1 MKWSEILPQDALNLS
16 VQLENYALEE
26 RSRGKV
32 LFPEQDKI
40 FRALNLTRP
49 EDVKVCIVGQDPYH
63 TPGAAN
69 GLAFSISDGSPI
81 QPSLRNIFSEL
92 NSDLGLP
99 IPQSGDLTPWAER
112 GVLLI
117 NASLTVYEHQANN
130 WGWNKFTTAILKAAT
145 QLPQPIVFMLSFKG
159 SKPFST
165 ANSLL
170 LSMGGEPIDWTL

>member
-112 GVLLI
+112 GVLLL
-117 NASLTVYEHQANN
+117 SLIH
-130 WGWNKFTTAILKAAT
+130 I
-145 QLPQPIVFMLSFKG
+145 
-159 SKPFST
+159 
-165 ANSLL
+165 
-170 LSMGGEPIDWTL
+170 

>member
-117 NASLTVYEHQANN
+117 NA
-130 WGWNKFTTAILKAAT
+130 
-145 QLPQPIVFMLSFKG
+145 
-159 SKPFST
+159 
-165 ANSLL
+165 NSLL
-170 LSMGGEPIDWTL
+170 LSMGGEPVDWTL

>member
-99 IPQSGDLTPWAER
+99 IPQSGDLTKKA
-112 GVLLI
+112 
-117 NASLTVYEHQANN
+117 Y
-130 WGWNKFTTAILKAAT
+130 ILSSHPSPFSVSKPCKGT
-145 QLPQPIVFMLSFKG
+145 PSFKG

-170 LSMGGEPIDWTL
+170 LSMGGEPVDWTL